1 MTLAVLSC
9 RDKRISN
16 HGKNS
21 QKTRKRAGCITIIL
35 AANKRDWKLRFLVAE
50 SSKFGGQL

>member
-21 QKTRKRAGCITIIL
+21 QKTRKHTGCITIIL

-50 SSKFGGQL
+50 SSKFSGQL